1 MVMRKSEEKARLT
14 SFLLGRK
21 CVFCGSY
28 RLWRTRRGYL
38 KCRKCKRQKARGIL
52 KRELN
57 IIVGF
62 HQQIPAN
69 RLAMALGF
77 NYRTVERVYRKLRE
91 IIYHVCE
98 REGARLSGEIEIDD
112 AYFGG
117 RRKGNRGRGAAAK
130 SVVLGL
136 LERDGRVYTKV
147 VYSLKAR
154 SLMQIIQKRS
164 RKGSVYFTDSF
175 KSYSSLKKFGKHLTI
190 NHLKVFA
197 SKSTREKYRSH
208 INGIEG
214 FWSFAKHGLYQYR
227 GVSRTNFPLY
237 LKEMEYRFNH
247 RKENLLKNL
256 INLYFGYIYT

>member
-1 MVMRKSEEKARLT
+1 VVMLKKEEDARLT

-38 KCRKCKRQKARGIL
+38 KCRKCKRQKGKRIL
-52 KRELN
+52 QRELR

-69 RLAMALGF
+69 RLAVDFGI
-77 NYRTVERVYRKLRE
+77 NYRTVERVYRRLRE
-91 IIYHVCE
+91 VIYHMCE
-98 REGARLSGEIEIDD
+98 LEGAKMSGEIEIDD

-117 RRKGNRGRGAAAK
+117 RRKGNRGRGAFGK

-136 LERDGRVYTKV
+136 LEREGRVYTRI
-147 VYSLKAR
+147 VYSLSANT
-154 SLMQIIQKRS
+154 LMDIIRKRC
-164 RKGSVYFTDSF
+164 RKGSVYHTDAYR
-175 KSYSSLKKFGKHLTI
+175 SYRSLKRFGKHLTV
-190 NHLKVFA
+190 NHQKELV
-197 SKSTREKYRSH
+197 SKRKGYHSH

-227 GVSRTNFPLY
+227 GVSRANFHLY

-247 RKENLLKNL
+247 RKENLLKNF
-256 INLYFGYIYT
+256 IYLYFGYICT